1 MNQKAVQVVFELTEA
16 QAAAL
21 SEFLDGSTFL
31 DFKKKARNNIDQAH
45 DMADA
50 ASRLRKTL
58 AEKTVIRE
66 RRVALRMNEIESLPA
81 SAQ

>member
-1 MNQKAVQVVFELTEA
+1 MNQKAVQVAFELTEA

-21 SEFLDGSTFL
+21 SEFLDCSTFS
-31 DFKKKARNNIDQAH
+31 DFKKKARNDIDQAH

-58 AEKTVIRE
+58 ANKAAIRE
-66 RRVALRMNEIESLPA
+66 RRTALQMNSVAPIQA